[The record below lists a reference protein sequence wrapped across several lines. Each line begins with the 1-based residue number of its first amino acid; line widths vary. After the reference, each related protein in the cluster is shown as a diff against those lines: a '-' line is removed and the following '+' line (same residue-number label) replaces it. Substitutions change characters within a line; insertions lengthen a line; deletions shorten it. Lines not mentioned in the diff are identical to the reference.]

1 MYEKQKVLEIK
12 SDGVLL
18 GFIVV
23 DSFRNELSFG
33 GCRIL
38 NDLKKEEVQELAHT
52 MTKKLFIHGLPIGGS
67 KGGVIANAG
76 GMEIDDILYRFGQSA
91 RGILDKSIII
101 GKDLGATND
110 RIAMI
115 YKGLGSRQLAPVQR
129 NFPKSVLPEFL
140 NGLKGYLPNMTAL
153 GVMYTTLAATGRE
166 DLKGVRVAIQGA
178 GAVGRGAFFRFQ
190 ECGATVV
197 GMSDIENSV
206 SNNSGLKREDVEKGI
221 QNGKIDVKCFEGSA
235 IEPSQSLLT
244 TECDV
249 LVLAAG
255 SNTVDG
261 QVAKNIKANY
271 IIEGS
276 NFGLKLDARDELF
289 ERSVV
294 VVPDIIASSSSAA
307 MVCSQ
312 MGSGDQ
318 IDPEKLWKNIK
329 LGIFKS
335 TQACLEISKH
345 DKISIRNALNKI
357 YLPRIASEFDFQ
369 WGAEIQF

>member
-18 GFIVV
+18 GYIVV
-23 DSFRNELSFG
+23 DSFRNGLSFG

-38 NDLKKEEVQELAHT
+38 NDLRQEEVQELAQT

-76 GMEIDDILYRFGQSA
+76 GLDIEDILYRFGQSA
-91 RGILDKSIII
+91 RGILDNSIVI

-110 RIAMI
+110 RIALI
-115 YKGLGSRQLAPVQR
+115 YKGLGSRQLTPVQKK
-129 NFPKSVLPEFL
+129 FPNSDLPEFL
-140 NGLKGYLPNMTAL
+140 NGLNGYLPNMTAL
-153 GVMYTTLAATGRE
+153 GVMYATLAALGRE

-178 GAVGRGAFFRFQ
+178 GAVGRGAFFRFL
-190 ECGATVV
+190 ESGATVV
-197 GMSDIENSV
+197 GMSDIENCV
-206 SNNSGLKREDVEKGI
+206 INGSGLKREGVEKGV
-221 QNGKIDVKCFEGSA
+221 QNGKIDVECFEGSD
-235 IEPSQSLLT
+235 IESSQYLLST
-244 TECDV
+244 DCDV

-271 IIEGS
+271 IVEGS
-276 NFGLKLDARDELF
+276 NFGLKLDARDQLF

-312 MGSGDQ
+312 MGSGNQLDG
-318 IDPEKLWKNIK
+318 EKLWKDIRE
-329 LGIFKS
+329 GIFKS

-345 DKISIRNALNKI
+345 DKVSIRNALNQI

-369 WGAEIQF
+369 WGAETQL